1 MKPYLPEK
9 LPNELSSLNWQN
21 IAPILSQAS
30 RELAYYNGVLNSII
44 NPAIFLSPLETREA
58 VLSSRIEGTVTT
70 VDEVLKYEVNL
81 KPKNLSRENDIIEV
95 INYRKATRSAKE
107 WLQRGM
113 PFNLTMICA
122 IQKELIQGTR
132 SRDKHPGEIRKE
144 QVWIGPKD
152 CPIERATYIAPEPLG
167 LMNHLNNLVDYM
179 NRTDQDVL
187 IQTAIMHAQFEIIHP
202 FYDGNGRTGRI
213 LIPLFLWKKK
223 WISSIMFYISEY
235 FDEQRDQ
242 YVNNLRL
249 LSTHKDWERWLIFF
263 LDAITVQAKR
273 NSRKAS
279 QVVELFN
286 EMRDRISRLTK
297 SPHANKVL
305 DALFIAPIMQTSNFI
320 KLTGVP
326 SQTAH
331 RILALLKKEKILATI
346 IGASGRTPEVLVF
359 NKLFKLIR

>member
-9 LPNELSSLNWQN
+9 LPNDLSSLNWQT

-81 KPKNLSRENDIIEV
+81 KPRNPSREIDIIEV

-132 SRDKHPGEIRKE
+132 GRDKHPGEIRKE

-152 CPIERATYIAPEPLG
+152 CPIEHATYVAPEPLG
-167 LMNHLNNLVDYM
+167 LIAHLNNLVDYM
-179 NRTDQDVL
+179 NLADQDVL

-223 WISSIMFYISEY
+223 WISSPMFYISEY
-235 FDEQRDQ
+235 FDEQRDE
-242 YVNNLRL
+242 YMNCLRL
-249 LSTHKDWERWLIFF
+249 LSTRKNWERWLIFF
-263 LDAITVQAKR
+263 LDAITIQAKR
-273 NSRKAS
+273 NSRKAG
-279 QVVELFN
+279 QVVNLFN
-286 EMRDRISRLTK
+286 ETRDRISRLTK

-305 DALFIAPIMQTSNFI
+305 DALFVAPIMHTTNFI

-331 RILALLKKEKILATI
+331 RILTLLKKEKILETI
-346 IGASGRTPEVLVF
+346 VEPSGRTPEVLVF
-359 NKLFKLIR
+359 KELYKLIK